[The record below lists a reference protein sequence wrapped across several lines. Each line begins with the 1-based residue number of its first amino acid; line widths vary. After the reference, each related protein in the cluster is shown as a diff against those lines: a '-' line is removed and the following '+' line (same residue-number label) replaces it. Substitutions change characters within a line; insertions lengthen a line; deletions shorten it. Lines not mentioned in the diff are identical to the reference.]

1 MFEEVS
7 PQFTFAEKEKA
18 TLAFWR
24 ENDIFQKSMTVHKA
38 EPPFVF
44 LEGPPFANAPPG
56 VHHVLARIMKDAVCR
71 YKTMTGH
78 YVHRKAGWDTH
89 GLPVEY
95 QVERQLNI
103 TNKAELEAYGV
114 QNFIEK
120 CKQNVFQYEQE
131 WRRLTERIGFWVNL
145 DDAYITLSNDYIES
159 VWWVLRQAWDKELL
173 YQGYKVQ
180 PYCCRCGTTLATHEV
195 SLGYKTVADPS
206 IYVKFPVKNQENTY
220 LLVWTTTPWTLPSNV
235 AVAVGEDYDYVAV
248 AHEGQHLILAAELLP
263 KVFGDAQPPVITRY
277 KGHQLLGWEYEP
289 LFDFAQTAQSHTHPA
304 NPENPANLANPAPAL
319 HYVVAGDFV
328 TLEDGTGLVH
338 IAPAFG
344 QDDYDIGQ
352 KHGLPLVQ
360 LVAPDGTFV
369 PEVEPWAGKFVKEAD
384 PGITEN
390 LASRGLLLQASEYKH
405 EYPFCWRCDTPLLY
419 YARES
424 WFIRTTAIREQML
437 RHNQQI
443 NWYPEH
449 IKEGRFGNWLENNVD
464 WGLSRERYWGT
475 PLPVW
480 TCDACGNQH
489 CIGSIAEL
497 KARGTNVPDDI
508 ELHRPYVDD
517 VVLTCDKCGGT
528 MHRVPD
534 VIDCWFDSGCAHTA
548 QWHYPFDNYSSG
560 SPDPEAHSSESP
572 DPETLPP
579 AYPADFISEAIDQ
592 TRGWFYSLLAT
603 GTLLYDKPAY
613 KNCLCLELIMAPD
626 GQKMSK
632 SRGNT
637 VDPWTILNEQGADA
651 MRWYMFT
658 ACPPWAQRAFKVE
671 GIDEALKKFMGTL
684 HNVYSFFV
692 MYANIEGSDVLSY
705 LANPANPA
713 NLANPAPASERS
725 LMDRWLLSRLQT
737 VTSTVREEMENYHL
751 TNAPRAIEAFVND
764 LSNWYVRRSRD
775 RFWGA
780 ASGPDKRA
788 AYATLYEALVTVAKL
803 SAPFIP
809 FLAEELYRNLVP
821 SLHAEAPESVHLA
834 AFPVADETLKDAQ
847 LEEDMA
853 FVREVIR
860 MGHAARNR
868 SGIKTRQPLSE
879 LAIGGLSE
887 AQQATVTRLVE
898 LVHAELNVKSVT
910 FAADMNAFAQV
921 TLKPNFKVLG
931 PKYGKNVQAIA
942 KALATA
948 DAASLKAELEATGS
962 LQVETFTLTR
972 EEIDVQTQH
981 REGFFV
987 EADAQKFVALAT
999 ALTHELV
1006 LEGLAR
1012 ELVNKIQNLRKAA
1025 DFNVADRIQLS
1036 LTATPLVDEAFA
1048 VHRDYVLSETLTT
1061 EVVESPGE
1069 SAFTRVENLNGEK
1082 TTLSVLSLP

>member
-7 PQFTFAEKEKA
+7 PQFTFADKEKQ

-24 ENDIFQKSMTVHKA
+24 ENDIFQKSMEIYTDA
-38 EPPFVF
+38 PSFVF

-78 YVHRKAGWDTH
+78 YVLRKAGWDTH

-95 QVERQLNI
+95 QVEKQLNI

-120 CKQNVFQYEQE
+120 CKENVFQYEQD
-131 WRRLTERIGFWVNL
+131 WRRMTERIGFWVNL

-159 VWWVLRQAWDKELL
+159 VWWVLRQAWDKGLL
-173 YQGYKVQ
+173 YQGHKVQ
-180 PYCCRCGTTLATHEV
+180 PYCYRCGTTLASHEV
-195 SLGYKTVADPS
+195 ALGYQEVADPS
-206 IYVKFPVKNQENTY
+206 IFVRFPLKNRENTY

-248 AHEGQHLILAAELLP
+248 EEQNGQRLILAKECMPSL
-263 KVFGDAQPPVITRY
+263 FGDEPPQIVETY
-277 KGHQLLGWEYEP
+277 KGTDLCDWAYEP
-289 LFDFAQTAQSHTHPA
+289 LFDGAEHP
-304 NPENPANLANPAPAL
+304 ERS
-319 HYVVAGDFV
+319 HYVVTGDFV
-328 TLEDGTGLVH
+328 TTTEGSGLVH

-352 KHGLPLVQ
+352 KYNLPLVQ
-360 LVAPDGTFV
+360 LVGADGRFV
-369 PEVEPWAGKFVKEAD
+369 PEVKESWAGEYVKDAD
-384 PGITEN
+384 PQIIEN
-390 LASRGLLLQASEYKH
+390 LDGRGLLFKAAEYTH
-405 EYPFCWRCDTPLLY
+405 QYPFCWRCDTPLLY

-424 WFIRTTAIREQML
+424 WFIRTTAIKDQM
-437 RHNQQI
+437 RQHNQEI

-449 IKEGRFGNWLENNVD
+449 IKDGRFGNWLENNID

-480 TCDACGNQH
+480 VCDDCGHQH
-489 CIGSIAEL
+489 CVGSIAEL
-497 KARGTNVPDDI
+497 KELGPETPDDI

-517 VVLTCDKCGGT
+517 VVLACEECNGT
-528 MHRVPD
+528 MHRVQD

-548 QWHYPFDNYSSG
+548 QWHYPFENK
-560 SPDPEAHSSESP
+560 ELFE
-572 DPETLPP
+572 E

-613 KNCLCLELIMAPD
+613 KNCLCLELILAAD

-658 ACPPWAQRAFKVE
+658 GSPPWAQRTFKIDS
-671 GIDEALKKFMGTL
+671 IDEALKKFMGTF

-692 MYANIEGSDVLSY
+692 MYANLEQIDVLQD
-705 LANPANPA
+705 
-713 NLANPAPASERS
+713 APPVAERAVV
-725 LMDRWLLSRLQT
+725 DRWILSRLHT
-737 VTSTVREEMENYHL
+737 LIDEVRDEMENYQL
-751 TNAPRAIEAFVND
+751 TNAPRAIEAFIDD
-764 LSNWYVRRSRD
+764 LSNWYVRRTRD

-780 ASGPDKRA
+780 EAGPDKQA
-788 AYATLYEALVTVAKL
+788 AYATLYEVLVTVAKL
-803 SAPFIP
+803 AAPFIP
-809 FLAEELYRNLVP
+809 FLADELYRNLVC
-821 SLHAEAPESVHLA
+821 SLDAEAPLSVHLA
-834 AFPVADETLKDAQ
+834 EYPVADASLKEAQSET
-847 LEEDMA
+847 DMA
-853 FVREVIR
+853 FIRDVIS

-868 SGIKTRQPLSE
+868 SGIKTRQPLAE
-879 LAIGGLSE
+879 ITIGGLSDAE
-887 AQQATVTRLVE
+887 KATVNRLAE
-898 LVHAELNVKSVT
+898 LVYDELNVKAIVFT
-910 FAADMNAFAQV
+910 EELDAFAQV
-921 TLKPNFKVLG
+921 TLKPNFRVLG
-931 PKYGKNVQAIA
+931 PKYGKGVQAIA

-948 DAASLKAELEATGS
+948 DAMQTKAELETTGS
-962 LQVETFTLTR
+962 LQIEASGETYTLDPS
-972 EEIDVQTQH
+972 EIDVQTQN

-987 EADAQKFVALAT
+987 EVDARKFVALST
-999 ALTHELV
+999 ELTYELV

-1012 ELVNKIQNLRKAA
+1012 ELVNKIQNMRKDA
-1025 DFNVADRIQLS
+1025 DFNVSDRIKLS
-1036 LTATPLVDEAFA
+1036 LTDASSLVEEAFQA
-1048 VHRDYVLSETLTT
+1048 HREYILRETLTT
-1061 EVVESPGE
+1061 AVVDAPSENAFTLSQKLNDE
-1069 SAFTRVENLNGEK
+1069 SA
-1082 TTLSVLSLP
+1082 TLSVEQV

>member
-7 PQFTFAEKEKA
+7 PQFTFADREKA
-18 TLAFWR
+18 TLEFWR
-24 ENDIFQKSMTVHKA
+24 EHDIFQKSMTVHQA

-95 QVERQLNI
+95 QVEKQLNI

-120 CKQNVFQYEQE
+120 CKENVFQYEQE
-131 WRRLTERIGFWVNL
+131 WRLMTERIGFWVNL

-159 VWWVLRQAWDKELL
+159 VWWVLRQAWDKALL

-195 SLGYKTVADPS
+195 SLGYKTVDDPS
-206 IYVKFPVKNQENTY
+206 IYVRFPVKNRENTY

-248 AHEGQHLILAAELLP
+248 AHEGQNLVLAAELLP
-263 KVFGDAQPPVITRY
+263 EVFTEEQPQVTTRY
-277 KGHQLLGWEYEP
+277 KGHELLGWEYEP
-289 LFDFAQTAQSHTHPA
+289 LFDFA
-304 NPENPANLANPAPAL
+304 EE
-319 HYVVAGDFV
+319 VVARGAVPHGLAESAYRVVPGDFV

-352 KHGLPLVQ
+352 KYGLPMVQ
-360 LVAPDGTFV
+360 LVATDGTFV
-369 PEVEPWAGKFVKEAD
+369 PEVTPWAGKFVKDAD
-384 PGITEN
+384 AGIIEN
-390 LASRGLLLQASEYKH
+390 LAGRGLLLHASEYQH

-437 RHNQQI
+437 QHNQEI

-449 IKEGRFGNWLENNVD
+449 IRDGRFGNWLENNVD

-480 TCDACGNQH
+480 TCDACGAQH
-489 CIGSIAEL
+489 CIGSIVEL
-497 KARGTNVPDDI
+497 KARGANVPDDI

-517 VVLTCDKCGGT
+517 VLLTCDKCGGT
-528 MHRVPD
+528 MHRVQD

-548 QWHYPFDNYSSG
+548 QWHYPFDN
-560 SPDPEAHSSESP
+560 EAGQEM
-572 DPETLPP
+572 LPR

-613 KNCLCLELIMAPD
+613 KNCLCHELIMAAD

-692 MYANIEGSDVLSY
+692 MYANIEGRDVLTGAPS
-705 LANPANPA
+705 PA
-713 NLANPAPASERS
+713 ERS
-725 LMDRWLLSRLQT
+725 LMDKWILSRLQT
-737 VTSTVREEMENYHL
+737 VARTVREEMESYHL
-751 TNAPRAIEAFVND
+751 TNAARAIEAFVD
-764 LSNWYVRRSRD
+764 ALSNWYVRRSRD

-780 ASGPDKRA
+780 ESGPDKRA
-788 AYATLYEALVTVAKL
+788 AYTTLYEVLVTVAKL

-809 FLAEELYRNLVP
+809 FLADELYRNLVG
-821 SLHAEAPESVHLA
+821 SLDADAPESVHLA
-834 AFPVADETLKDAQ
+834 SYPVVDETLQDAQ
-847 LEEDMA
+847 LETDMA
-853 FVREVIR
+853 FVREVIS

-879 LAIGGLSE
+879 LTIGGLSE
-887 AQQATVTRLVE
+887 AQQATVTRLAE

-910 FAADMNAFAQV
+910 FTEDMNAFAQV

-931 PKYGKNVQAIA
+931 PKYGKDVQAIA
-942 KALATA
+942 KALAAA
-948 DAASLKAELEATGS
+948 DAASLKAELEATGN
-962 LQVETFTLTR
+962 LQVDAFTLTR
-972 EEIDVQTQH
+972 EEIDVQSQN

-999 ALTHELV
+999 ELTHELT

-1012 ELVNKIQNLRKAA
+1012 ELVNKIQNLRKTA

-1036 LTATPLVDEAFA
+1036 LSATPLVQEAFET
-1048 VHRDYVLSETLTT
+1048 HRDYVLSETLTT
-1061 EVVESPGE
+1061 KVVASPGE
-1069 SAFTRVENLNGEK
+1069 NAFTRVENLNGEK
-1082 TTLSVLSLP
+1082 TTLSVLRV

>member
-7 PQFTFAEKEKA
+7 PQFTFADKEKQ

-24 ENDIFQKSMTVHKA
+24 ENDIFQKSMEMYKDA
-38 EPPFVF
+38 PPFVF

-95 QVERQLNI
+95 QVEKQLNI
-103 TNKAELEAYGV
+103 RNKAELEAYGV

-120 CKQNVFQYEQE
+120 CKENVFQYEQD
-131 WRRLTERIGFWVNL
+131 WRRMTERIGFWVNL
-145 DDAYITLSNDYIES
+145 DEAYITLSNDYIES

-180 PYCCRCGTTLATHEV
+180 PYCYRCGTTLASHEV
-195 SLGYKTVADPS
+195 ALGYQEVVDPS
-206 IYVKFPVKNQENTY
+206 IFVRFPLKNRENTY

-235 AVAVGEDYDYVAV
+235 AVAAGDDFDYVAV
-248 AHEGQHLILAAELLP
+248 EHNGQHLILAKECMSSL
-263 KVFGDAQPPVITRY
+263 FDDEPPQIVENY
-277 KGHQLLGWEYEP
+277 KGSDLRDWEYEP
-289 LFDFAQTAQSHTHPA
+289 LFDSGEHAEKS
-304 NPENPANLANPAPAL
+304 
-319 HYVVAGDFV
+319 HYVVTGDFV
-328 TLEDGTGLVH
+328 TTTEGSGLVH

-344 QDDYDIGQ
+344 QDDYEIGQ
-352 KHGLPLVQ
+352 KHNLPLVQ
-360 LVAPDGTFV
+360 LVGADGKFV
-369 PEVEPWAGKFVKEAD
+369 PEVKDVWAGEYVKDAD
-384 PGITEN
+384 PKIIEN
-390 LASRGLLLQASEYKH
+390 LDERGLLFKVAEYTH
-405 EYPFCWRCDTPLLY
+405 QYPFCWRCDNPLLY

-424 WFIRTTAIREQML
+424 WFIRTTAIRDQMQQ
-437 RHNQQI
+437 HNQEI

-449 IKEGRFGNWLENNVD
+449 IKDGRFGNWLENNID

-480 TCDACGNQH
+480 ICDDCGHQH
-489 CIGSIAEL
+489 CVGSIAEL
-497 KARGTNVPDDI
+497 KELGTDVPDDI

-517 VVLTCDKCGGT
+517 VVLTCEKCSGT
-528 MHRVPD
+528 MHRVQD

-548 QWHYPFDNYSSG
+548 QWHYPFENK
-560 SPDPEAHSSESP
+560 ELFEQ
-572 DPETLPP
+572 

-613 KNCLCLELIMAPD
+613 KNCLCLELILASD

-637 VDPWTILNEQGADA
+637 VDPWTILDEQGADA

-658 ACPPWAQRAFKVE
+658 ASPPWAQRTFKLE
-671 GIDEALKKFMGTL
+671 GVDEALKKFMGTL
-684 HNVYSFFV
+684 NNVYSFFV
-692 MYANIEGSDVLSY
+692 MYANLEQVDVLDGVPPV
-705 LANPANPA
+705 A
-713 NLANPAPASERS
+713 ERATI
-725 LMDRWLLSRLQT
+725 DGWILSRLQT
-737 VTSTVREEMENYHL
+737 LINKVRDDMENYHL
-751 TNAPRAIEAFVND
+751 TNAPRAIEAFVDD

-780 ASGPDKRA
+780 EAGVDKQA
-788 AYATLYEALVTVAKL
+788 AYATLYEVLVTVAKL

-809 FLAEELYRNLVP
+809 FLADELYRNLVG
-821 SLHAEAPESVHLA
+821 SLNPDAPLSVHLA
-834 AFPVADETLKDAQ
+834 EYPAADDTLIDST
-847 LEEDMA
+847 LENDMA
-853 FVREVIR
+853 FTREVIS

-868 SGIKTRQPLSE
+868 SGIKTRQPLAE
-879 LAIGGLSE
+879 ITLGGLSDAE
-887 AQQATVTRLVE
+887 KETINRLAAF
-898 LVHAELNVKSVT
+898 VHDELNVKKIVFT
-910 FAADMNAFAQV
+910 EELDAFAQV

-931 PKYGKNVQAIA
+931 PKYGKGVQAIA

-948 DAASLKAELEATGS
+948 DAMQLKSELEANGS
-962 LQVETFTLTR
+962 LQIEVSEEKYTL
-972 EEIDVQTQH
+972 EESEIDLQTQN

-987 EADAQKFVALAT
+987 EVDAKKFVALST
-999 ALTHELV
+999 ELTHELV
-1006 LEGLAR
+1006 LEGMAR
-1012 ELVNKIQNLRKAA
+1012 ELVNKIQNMRKEA
-1025 DFNVADRIQLS
+1025 DFNVSDRIRLS
-1036 LTATPLVDEAFA
+1036 VKTSSALVAEAFE
-1048 VHRDYVLSETLTT
+1048 VHRDYILTETLTT

-1069 SAFTRVENLNGEK
+1069 KAFSLDQNLNGK
-1082 TTLSVLSLP
+1082 QATLSVEQV

>member
-7 PQFTFAEKEKA
+7 PQFTFADKEKQ

-24 ENDIFQKSMTVHKA
+24 ENDIFQKSMEMYKDA
-38 EPPFVF
+38 PSFVF

-95 QVERQLNI
+95 QVEKQLNI

-120 CKQNVFQYEQE
+120 CKENVFQYEQD
-131 WRRLTERIGFWVNL
+131 WRRMTERIGFWVNL
-145 DDAYITLSNDYIES
+145 DEAYITLSNDYIES

-173 YQGYKVQ
+173 YQGHKVQ
-180 PYCCRCGTTLATHEV
+180 PYCYRCGTTLASHEV
-195 SLGYKTVADPS
+195 ALGYQEVADPS
-206 IYVKFPVKNQENTY
+206 IFVRFPLKNRENTY

-235 AVAVGEDYDYVAV
+235 AVAVGDDFDYVAV
-248 AHEGQHLILAAELLP
+248 EHNGQHLILAKECMSSL
-263 KVFGDAQPPVITRY
+263 FDDEPPQIVENY
-277 KGHQLLGWEYEP
+277 KGSDLRDWEYEP
-289 LFDFAQTAQSHTHPA
+289 LFDSGEHAEKS
-304 NPENPANLANPAPAL
+304 
-319 HYVVAGDFV
+319 HYVVTGDFV
-328 TLEDGTGLVH
+328 TTTEGSGLVH

-344 QDDYDIGQ
+344 QDDYEIGK
-352 KHGLPLVQ
+352 KHNLPLVQ
-360 LVAPDGTFV
+360 LVGADGKFV
-369 PEVEPWAGKFVKEAD
+369 PEVKDVWAGEYVKDAD
-384 PGITEN
+384 PKIIEN
-390 LASRGLLLQASEYKH
+390 LDERGLLFKVAEYTH
-405 EYPFCWRCDTPLLY
+405 QYPFCWRCDNPLLY

-424 WFIRTTAIREQML
+424 WFIRTTAIRDQMQQ
-437 RHNQQI
+437 HNQEI

-449 IKEGRFGNWLENNVD
+449 IKDGRFGNWLENNID

-480 TCDACGNQH
+480 ICDDCGHQH
-489 CIGSIAEL
+489 CVGSITEL
-497 KARGTNVPDDI
+497 KELGTDVPDDI

-517 VVLTCDKCGGT
+517 VVLTCEECSGT
-528 MHRVPD
+528 MYRIQD

-548 QWHYPFDNYSSG
+548 QWHYPFENK
-560 SPDPEAHSSESP
+560 ELFEQ
-572 DPETLPP
+572 

-613 KNCLCLELIMAPD
+613 KNCLCLELILASD

-637 VDPWTILNEQGADA
+637 VDPWTILDEQGADA

-658 ACPPWAQRAFKVE
+658 ASPPWAQRTFKLE
-671 GIDEALKKFMGTL
+671 GVDEALKKFMGTL
-684 HNVYSFFV
+684 NNVYSFFV
-692 MYANIEGSDVLSY
+692 MYANLEQVDVLDGVPPV
-705 LANPANPA
+705 A
-713 NLANPAPASERS
+713 ERATI
-725 LMDRWLLSRLQT
+725 DRWILSRLQT
-737 VTSTVREEMENYHL
+737 LINKVRDDMENYHL
-751 TNAPRAIEAFVND
+751 TNAPRAIEAFVDD

-780 ASGPDKRA
+780 EAGVDKQA
-788 AYATLYEALVTVAKL
+788 AYATLYEVLVTVAKL

-809 FLAEELYRNLVP
+809 FLADELYRNLVG
-821 SLHAEAPESVHLA
+821 SLNPDAPLSVHLA
-834 AFPVADETLKDAQ
+834 EYPAADDTLIDST
-847 LEEDMA
+847 LENDMA
-853 FVREVIR
+853 FTREVIS

-868 SGIKTRQPLSE
+868 SGIKTRQPLAE
-879 LAIGGLSE
+879 ITLGGLSDAE
-887 AQQATVTRLVE
+887 KETINRLAAF
-898 LVHAELNVKSVT
+898 VHDELNVKEIVFT
-910 FAADMNAFAQV
+910 EELDAFAQV

-931 PKYGKNVQAIA
+931 PKYGKGVQAIA

-948 DAASLKAELEATGS
+948 DAMQLKSELEANES
-962 LQVETFTLTR
+962 LQIEAAGETYTL
-972 EEIDVQTQH
+972 EPSEIDVQTQN

-987 EADAQKFVALAT
+987 EVDAKKFVALST
-999 ALTHELV
+999 ELTHELK
-1006 LEGLAR
+1006 LEGMAR
-1012 ELVNKIQNLRKAA
+1012 ELVNKIQNMRKDAR
-1025 DFNVADRIQLS
+1025 FNVSDRIRLS
-1036 LTATPLVDEAFA
+1036 VKTSSALVAEAFE
-1048 VHRDYVLSETLTT
+1048 VHRDYILTETLTT

-1069 SAFTRVENLNGEK
+1069 KAFSLDQNLNGK
-1082 TTLSVLSLP
+1082 QATLSVEQV

>member
-7 PQFTFAEKEKA
+7 PQFSFAEKEKQ
-18 TLAFWR
+18 TLEFWR
-24 ENDIFQKSMTVHKA
+24 ENDIFEKSMEMYKDA
-38 EPPFVF
+38 PPFVF

-95 QVERQLNI
+95 QVEKQLNI

-120 CKQNVFQYEQE
+120 CKENVFQYEQD
-131 WRRLTERIGFWVNL
+131 WRQMTERIGFWVNL
-145 DDAYITLSNDYIES
+145 DEAYITLSNDYIES
-159 VWWVLRQAWDKELL
+159 VWWVLRQAWDKKLL
-173 YQGYKVQ
+173 YQGHKVQ
-180 PYCCRCGTTLATHEV
+180 PYCYRCGTTLASHEV
-195 SLGYKTVADPS
+195 ALGYQEVADPS
-206 IYVKFPVKNQENTY
+206 IFVCFPLKNRENTY

-248 AHEGQHLILAAELLP
+248 EHNGQNLILAKECMSSLFGDELP
-263 KVFGDAQPPVITRY
+263 KIVENY
-277 KGHQLLGWEYEP
+277 KGRDLCDWEYEP
-289 LFDFAQTAQSHTHPA
+289 LFDSGQHTEKSHYIVTG
-304 NPENPANLANPAPAL
+304 N
-319 HYVVAGDFV
+319 FV
-328 TLEDGTGLVH
+328 TTTEGTGLVH

-344 QDDYDIGQ
+344 QDDYDIGE
-352 KHGLPLVQ
+352 KHNLPFVQ
-360 LVAPDGTFV
+360 LVGPD
-369 PEVEPWAGKFVKEAD
+369 GKFVPQVKDVWTGEYVKDAD
-384 PGITEN
+384 PKIIEN
-390 LASRGLLLQASEYKH
+390 LDARGLLFKATEYTH
-405 EYPFCWRCDTPLLY
+405 QYPFCWRCDNPLLY

-424 WFIRTTAIREQML
+424 WFIRTTAIRDQML
-437 RHNQQI
+437 EHNKEI

-449 IKEGRFGNWLENNVD
+449 IKDGRFGNWLENNID

-480 TCDACGNQH
+480 ICEDCGHQH

-497 KARGTNVPDDI
+497 KELGTDVPDDI

-517 VVLTCDKCGGT
+517 IVLACEKCSGT
-528 MHRVPD
+528 MHRVQD

-548 QWHYPFDNYSSG
+548 QWHYPFENKDLF
-560 SPDPEAHSSESP
+560 EQ
-572 DPETLPP
+572 T
-579 AYPADFISEAIDQ
+579 YPADFISEAIDQ

-613 KNCLCLELIMAPD
+613 KNCLCLELVLASD

-651 MRWYMFT
+651 LRWYMFT
-658 ACPPWAQRAFKVE
+658 ATTPWAQRTFKLE

-692 MYANIEGSDVLSY
+692 MYANLEQVDVLED
-705 LANPANPA
+705 
-713 NLANPAPASERS
+713 APPVAERAIV
-725 LMDRWLLSRLQT
+725 DKWILSRLHT
-737 VTSTVREEMENYHL
+737 LINKVRDDMENYHL
-751 TNAPRAIEAFVND
+751 TNAPRAIEVFVDD

-780 ASGPDKRA
+780 EAGADKQA
-788 AYATLYEALVTVAKL
+788 AYATLYEVLVTVAKL
-803 SAPFIP
+803 AAPFTP
-809 FLAEELYRNLVP
+809 FLADELYRNLVG
-821 SLHAEAPESVHLA
+821 SLDPDAPQSVHLA
-834 AFPVADETLKDAQ
+834 EYPAADDALIDAE
-847 LEEDMA
+847 LESDMA
-853 FVREVIR
+853 FTREVIS

-868 SGIKTRQPLSE
+868 SGIKTRQPLAE
-879 LAIGGLSE
+879 ITLGGLSNAE
-887 AQQATVTRLVE
+887 KETVNRLAAF
-898 LVHAELNVKSVT
+898 VHDELNVKEIVFT
-910 FAADMNAFAQV
+910 EELDAFAQV

-931 PKYGKNVQAIA
+931 PKYGKGVQAIA

-948 DAASLKAELEATGS
+948 DTMQIKAELEANGS
-962 LQVETFTLTR
+962 LQIEVAGETYTL
-972 EEIDVQTQH
+972 EQSEIDVQTQN

-987 EADAQKFVALAT
+987 EVDARKFVALST
-999 ALTHELV
+999 ELTHELI
-1006 LEGLAR
+1006 LEGMAR
-1012 ELVNKIQNLRKAA
+1012 ELVNKIQNMRKDA
-1025 DFNVADRIQLS
+1025 DFNVSDRIKLS
-1036 LTATPLVDEAFA
+1036 LNTSSEQVGEAFET
-1048 VHRDYVLSETLTT
+1048 HRDYILTETLTT

-1069 SAFTRVENLNGEK
+1069 KAFSLDQKLNGEPA
-1082 TTLSVLSLP
+1082 TLSVEQV

>member
-7 PQFTFAEKEKA
+7 SQFTFAEREKQ

-24 ENDIFQKSMTVHKA
+24 ENDIFQKSMEMYKDA
-38 EPPFVF
+38 PPFVF

-95 QVERQLNI
+95 QVEKQLNI

-120 CKQNVFQYEQE
+120 CKENVFQYEQD
-131 WRRLTERIGFWVNL
+131 WREMTERIGFWVNL
-145 DDAYITLSNDYIES
+145 DEAYITLSNDYIES
-159 VWWVLRQAWDKELL
+159 VWWVLRQAWDKDLL
-173 YQGYKVQ
+173 YQGHKVQ
-180 PYCCRCGTTLATHEV
+180 PYCYRCGTTLASHEV
-195 SLGYKTVADPS
+195 ALGYQEVSDPS
-206 IYVKFPVKNQENTY
+206 IFVRFRLKNRENTY

-248 AHEGQHLILAAELLP
+248 EEQNGQHLIFAKECVSSL
-263 KVFGDAQPPVITRY
+263 FGDEPPQIVETY
-277 KGHQLLGWEYEP
+277 KGKDLQDWEYEP
-289 LFDFAQTAQSHTHPA
+289 LFDSGEHAERS
-304 NPENPANLANPAPAL
+304 
-319 HYVVAGDFV
+319 HYVVTGDFV
-328 TLEDGTGLVH
+328 TTTEGSGLVH

-344 QDDYDIGQ
+344 QDDYEIGQ
-352 KHGLPLVQ
+352 KHNLPLVQ
-360 LVAPDGTFV
+360 LVGADGRFV
-369 PEVEPWAGKFVKEAD
+369 SAVKEPWAGEYVKDAD
-384 PGITEN
+384 PQIIEN
-390 LASRGLLLQASEYKH
+390 LDGRGLLFKATEYTH
-405 EYPFCWRCDTPLLY
+405 QYPFCWRCDNPLLY

-424 WFIRTTAIREQML
+424 WFIRTTAIRDQMHQ
-437 RHNQQI
+437 HNQEI

-449 IKEGRFGNWLENNVD
+449 IKDGRFGNWLENNID

-480 TCDACGNQH
+480 VCDDCGHQ
-489 CIGSIAEL
+489 CCVGSIAEL
-497 KARGTNVPDDI
+497 KERGIDVPDDI

-517 VVLTCDKCGGT
+517 VALTCEKCEGT
-528 MHRVPD
+528 MHRVQD

-548 QWHYPFDNYSSG
+548 QWHYPFENK
-560 SPDPEAHSSESP
+560 ELFE
-572 DPETLPP
+572 E

-613 KNCLCLELIMAPD
+613 KNCLCLELVLAAD

-658 ACPPWAQRAFKVE
+658 ATTPWTPRAFTLD

-684 HNVYSFFV
+684 QNVYSFFV
-692 MYANIEGSDVLSY
+692 MYANLEQVDVLQE
-705 LANPANPA
+705 
-713 NLANPAPASERS
+713 APLVEERAVV
-725 LMDRWLLSRLQT
+725 DRWILSRLQT
-737 VTSTVREEMENYHL
+737 LIDDVRAEMENYHL
-751 TNAPRAIEAFVND
+751 TNAPRAIEAFVDD

-780 ASGPDKRA
+780 EAGPDKQA
-788 AYATLYEALVTVAKL
+788 AYATLYEVLVTVAKL
-803 SAPFIP
+803 AAPFVP
-809 FLAEELYRNLVP
+809 FLADELYRNLVC
-821 SLHAEAPESVHLA
+821 SLNAEAPLSVHLA
-834 AFPVADETLKDAQ
+834 KYPVADVSLKDAQ
-847 LEEDMA
+847 LETDMA
-853 FVREVIR
+853 FTRDVIR

-868 SGIKTRQPLSE
+868 SGIKTRQPLAE
-879 LAIGGLSE
+879 ITIGGLSDAE
-887 AQQATVTRLVE
+887 KATVNRLSE
-898 LVHAELNVKSVT
+898 LVYDELNVKTIVFT
-910 FAADMNAFAQV
+910 EELDAFAQV
-921 TLKPNFKVLG
+921 TLKPDFRVLG
-931 PKYGKNVQAIA
+931 PKYGKGVQAIA

-948 DAASLKAELEATGS
+948 DAMQTKAELEAAGS
-962 LQVETFTLTR
+962 LEIEASGETYTVAAS
-972 EEIDVQTQH
+972 EIDVQTQN

-987 EADAQKFVALAT
+987 EVDARKFVALST
-999 ALTHELV
+999 ELTHELV

-1012 ELVNKIQNLRKAA
+1012 ELVNKIQNMRKDA
-1025 DFNVADRIQLS
+1025 DFNVSDRIRLS
-1036 LTATPLVDEAFA
+1036 LTDASPLVDEAFQA
-1048 VHRDYVLSETLTT
+1048 HREYILSETLTT
-1061 EVVESPGE
+1061 AVVDAPSEKAFTVSQKLNDE
-1069 SAFTRVENLNGEK
+1069 SA
-1082 TTLSVLSLP
+1082 TLSVEQV